1 MLPDPMVTVVV
12 PTLAVGDALEK
23 CLNSLELQTIDLF
36 EVVVVDNSGV
46 GRARA
51 SGSRT
56 RVIVNQCNQ
65 GFAGAVNQ
73 GIRSSRAIYVAT
85 LNDDAI
91 ADRRWLETLIAC
103 AESHPQAGMFACE
116 VRLMGTLLLDSAGML
131 IAADGSAKQRGHEQP
146 AAGFTASSD
155 ALFPSGSAAL
165 YRRSMLDQ
173 IGLFDETFF
182 LYCEDTDLGL
192 RARWAGWDCRYVP
205 GAVVE
210 HFYSRSAGRATPLKA
225 YYIERNRL
233 YTVLKNFPSRLLWR
247 VPFASALRYFWH
259 MIALLAG
266 KGKGAEFRRSGY
278 SAILLPVLV
287 LRAYAATLFRLP
299 DLLAER
305 HRIRASRQIDSN
317 EFIRLIEKHTIAVR
331 QVAWL

>member
-1 MLPDPMVTVVV
+1 MVTVVV

-23 CLNSLELQTIDLF
+23 CLNALELQTIDLF

-73 GIRSSRAIYVAT
+73 GIRSSRAVYVAT

-103 AESHPQAGMFACE
+103 AESHPRAGMFACE

-146 AAGFTASSD
+146 AVGFTASSD

-192 RARWAGWDCRYVP
+192 RARWAGWDCRYVS

-210 HFYSRSAGRATPLKA
+210 HFYSHSAGRASLLKA
-225 YYIERNRL
+225 YFVERNRL
-233 YTVLKNFPSRLLWR
+233 YTIVKNFPIGMLWAA
-247 VPFASALRYFWH
+247 PFASMLRYLWH
-259 MIALLAG
+259 LAAL
-266 KGKGAEFRRSGY
+266 
-278 SAILLPVLV
+278 
-287 LRAYAATLFRLP
+287 
-299 DLLAER
+299 
-305 HRIRASRQIDSN
+305 
-317 EFIRLIEKHTIAVR
+317 
-331 QVAWL
+331 

>member
-1 MLPDPMVTVVV
+1 MVTVIV

-23 CLNSLELQTIDLF
+23 CLNSLELQTLDLF
-36 EVVVVDNSGV
+36 EVIVVDNSGV

-56 RVIVNQCNQ
+56 RVIVNQRNE

-73 GIRSSRAIYVAT
+73 GIRSSRAVYVAT

-91 ADRRWLETLIAC
+91 ADRRWLETLLAC
-103 AESHPQAGMFACE
+103 AESHPQTGMFACE

-131 IAADGSAKQRGHEQP
+131 IAADGSGKQRGHEQP
-146 AAGFTASSD
+146 ASDFTEARD

-173 IGLFDETFF
+173 IGVFDDSFF

-192 RARWAGWDCRYVP
+192 RARWAGWDCRYVA

-210 HFYSRSAGRATPLKA
+210 HFYSHSAGRATPLKA

-233 YTVLKNFPSRLLWR
+233 YTVVKNFPARLLWR
-247 VPFASALRYFWH
+247 VPFASAWRYFWH
-259 MIALLAG
+259 LIAIVAG
-266 KGKGAEFRRSGY
+266 QGKGAEFRQAGH
-278 SAILLPVLV
+278 SAVLLPLLV
-287 LRAYAATLFRLP
+287 LRAYAATLGRLP
-299 DLLAER
+299 YLLAER
-305 HRIRASRQIDSN
+305 RRIRASRRIRSS
-317 EFIRLIEKHTIAVR
+317 EFIELIEKHSIAVR
-331 QVAWL
+331 RVAWL

>member
-1 MLPDPMVTVVV
+1 LPDPIVTVVV

-23 CLNSLELQTIDLF
+23 CLNSLELQTLDLF
-36 EVVVVDNSGV
+36 DVVVVDNSGT

-51 SGSRT
+51 FGGRT
-56 RVIVNQCNQ
+56 RVIVNQHNA

-73 GIRSSRAIYVAT
+73 GIRSSHALYVAT

-131 IAADGSAKQRGHEQP
+131 LAADGSSKQRGHRQP
-146 AAGFTASSD
+146 AADFKQAAD

-165 YRRSMLDQ
+165 YRRSMLDH
-173 IGLFDETFF
+173 IGLFDESFF

-192 RARWAGWDCRYVP
+192 RARWAGWDCCYVP

-210 HFYSRSAGRATPLKA
+210 HFYSHSAGRATPLKA

-233 YTVLKNFPSRLLWR
+233 YMVLKSFPARLLWR
-247 VPFASALRYFWH
+247 VPFASLWRYFWH
-259 MIALLAG
+259 LIAILAG
-266 KGKGAEFRRSGY
+266 QGKGAEFRQSGH
-278 SAILLPVLV
+278 SLALLPLLV
-287 LRAYAATLFRLP
+287 LRAYVAVLGQLP
-299 DLLAER
+299 YLLAER
-305 HRIRASRQIDSN
+305 RRIRASRRIREN
-317 EFIRLIEKHTIAVR
+317 EFIKLIENHSIAVR
-331 QVAWL
+331 RVAWL

>member
-1 MLPDPMVTVVV
+1 MVTVVI

-23 CLNSLELQTIDLF
+23 CLNSLELQTVDRF
-36 EVVVVDNSGV
+36 DVVVVDNSGI

-51 SGSRT
+51 LGSRT
-56 RVIVNQCNQ
+56 RVIVNEHNQ

-73 GIRSSRAIYVAT
+73 GIRSSRALYVAT

-103 AESHPQAGMFACE
+103 AESHPKAGMFACE

-131 IAADGSAKQRGHEQP
+131 IAADGTGKQRGHEQP
-146 AAGFTASSD
+146 AASFADATD

-173 IGLFDETFF
+173 IGFFDENFF

-210 HFYSRSAGRATPLKA
+210 HFYSHSAGRASPLKA

-233 YTVLKNFPSRLLWR
+233 YTVLKTFPARLLWR
-247 VPFASALRYFWH
+247 VPFASVLRYFWH
-259 MIALLAG
+259 VIAILAG
-266 KGKGAEFRRSGY
+266 KGKGAEFYRAGH
-278 SAILLPVLV
+278 SAILLPLLV
-287 LRAYAATLFRLP
+287 LRAHAAMFFRLP
-299 DLLAER
+299 QLLAER
-305 HRIRASRQIDSN
+305 RRIRTSRQIDSN
-317 EFIRLIEKHTIAVR
+317 EFIQLIEKHTISVR